1 MLEISLLFI
10 VLSDRKFELTLMMFK
25 QLDWKCTHSG
35 YHVLDNL
42 FGWFHLKSHSM
53 FQDLSRRS
61 IETSFGGIWD
71 TVQIHLIRTQVIQT
85 KLKWICLTLFFSRKG
100 QILNLFYATRN
111 VRYTEERK
119 ANHKNFSSEPHYP
132 HFLIRATSIFS
143 SFPLIEILIWRL
155 ITRPW
160 EFVYKYF

>member
-1 MLEISLLFI
+1 MYAFW
-10 VLSDRKFELTLMMFK
+10 LSCTWQPIWLVPLKIAFNVSRLKPTLNWNQF
-25 QLDWKCTHSG
+25 W
-35 YHVLDNL
+35 
-42 FGWFHLKSHSM
+42 
-53 FQDLSRRS
+53 
-61 IETSFGGIWD
+61 GIWD